1 MSNATATTAYDGY
14 TDADLDAAAAG
25 FVSAY
30 ERSVRLT
37 AKLGFGD
44 AGAYYLNALHG
55 VALEM
60 DARRTAAA
68 DEAAEA
74 VEVEVVPVRAIAARR
89 PVFAL
94 GGALLLDDTLAF
106 YGEGPQEVMAWVNV
120 PR

>member
-1 MSNATATTAYDGY
+1 MTQTTAYANY
-14 TDADLDAAAAG
+14 TDADLSAAAAG
-25 FVSAY
+25 FASAY
-30 ERSVRLT
+30 ERSARLT

-44 AGAYYLNALHG
+44 GGAYHLDALHG

-60 DARRTAAA
+60 NDRREA
-68 DEAAEA
+68 DAEA
-74 VEVEVVPVRAIAARR
+74 ELLDGVPVRAAAARR

-106 YGEGPQEVMAWVNV
+106 YGTGPQEVMEWAG